1 MTATKKDLYGL
12 RTPYVQEKPFTENE
26 LVSRTNPM
34 LQFHEWFEIA
44 LGCHE
49 IKEPNA
55 FCLATSSLSGQPSCR
70 MLLMKHYSDEGF
82 KFFTNYKSRKACDL
96 YENPKAAMLF
106 FWPPLHRQVRIEGIV
121 SKLND
126 EESTSYFT
134 SRPVSSQISAIV
146 SPQSREVSSRQELE
160 ISHKKMEEQSLT
172 STLMKPDHWGGYILV
187 PHLYEFWQGQSNR
200 LHDRLVFTQTI
211 DNQWTLK
218 RLAP

>member
-1 MTATKKDLYGL
+1 MTANKKDLYGL

-44 LGCHE
+44 LGSHE

-82 KFFTNYKSRKACDL
+82 KFFTNYESRKACNL

-106 FWPPLHRQVRIEGIV
+106 FWPPLHRQVRIEGNV

-126 EESTSYFT
+126 EDSTNYFS

-160 ISHKKMEEQSLT
+160 ISHKKMEEQSLI
-172 STLMKPDHWGGYILV
+172 STLIKPDYWGGYILV